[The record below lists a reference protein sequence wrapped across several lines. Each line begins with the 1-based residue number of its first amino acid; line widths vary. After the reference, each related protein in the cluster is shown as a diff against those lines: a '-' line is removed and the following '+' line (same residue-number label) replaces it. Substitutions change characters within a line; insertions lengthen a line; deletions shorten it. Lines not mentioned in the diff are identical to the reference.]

1 MKKLLVGMLLLA
13 GVIAVVA
20 VMRRRSGSD
29 VDDWDTFAPA
39 DTYSRASESVSTA
52 ADDAK
57 ESVSKAADAAQKSA
71 AKAAEA
77 AKDV

>member
-39 DTYSRASESVSTA
+39 DTYSRASVSKA